1 MAPNDSGLFNKTNF
15 NMPPQQS
22 DDNQQTLPLVAVSLL
37 ILITLLGTTG
47 NLLVLRAI
55 FTLKKRNLNDY
66 LILNLAATDTG
77 TCLVSIPLDVVE
89 KMKGE
94 FPYGAALCHVIYPF
108 QSVLVYVSVLT
119 LLFMCVDRY
128 RLIVTP
134 LKPRIHLKTGLTTIA
149 AMWASSCLIVLPLSL
164 ALKFKGSHC
173 SEEWW
178 SDYSGRMFTLTIFT
192 FLYLIPMVI
201 MTFLYA
207 FIIQVLYKDT
217 RSLKL
222 RRNVSASSQL
232 SASLPQ
238 RNLKIVQVFVMAVV
252 VFGVCMLPTHVTWMW
267 HDFGS
272 GSKRPELFN
281 KAVTF
286 SNILMYANSVVNPV
300 IFGSIN
306 VKTLEKLCKALV
318 CYRSEREG
326 SYHELDQVF
335 VLRTNSPSPPDV
347 RPGDRPA
354 SRPSE
359 TPHFYIFTSSV

>member
-1 MAPNDSGLFNKTNF
+1 
-15 NMPPQQS
+15 
-22 DDNQQTLPLVAVSLL
+22 
-37 ILITLLGTTG
+37 
-47 NLLVLRAI
+47 
-55 FTLKKRNLNDY
+55 
-66 LILNLAATDTG
+66 
-77 TCLVSIPLDVVE
+77 
-89 KMKGE
+89 
-94 FPYGAALCHVIYPF
+94 
-108 QSVLVYVSVLT
+108 
-119 LLFMCVDRY
+119 
-128 RLIVTP
+128 
-134 LKPRIHLKTGLTTIA
+134 
-149 AMWASSCLIVLPLSL
+149 
-164 ALKFKGSHC
+164 
-173 SEEWW
+173 
-178 SDYSGRMFTLTIFT
+178 
-192 FLYLIPMVI
+192 MVI